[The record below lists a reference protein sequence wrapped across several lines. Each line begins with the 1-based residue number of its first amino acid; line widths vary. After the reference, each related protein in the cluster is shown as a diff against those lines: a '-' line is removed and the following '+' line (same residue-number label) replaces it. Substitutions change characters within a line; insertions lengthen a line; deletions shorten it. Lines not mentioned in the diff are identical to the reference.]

1 MKNQMRRLQ
10 TAEMH
15 FLRAVAGYR
24 MREHKR
30 NEDIRGELGTTD
42 IRIGKTIKRND

>member
-1 MKNQMRRLQ
+1 MLLYESEYRTLTKEQVGIMK

-24 MREHKR
+24 MTDHKHAER
-30 NEDIRGELGTTD
+30 
-42 IRIGKTIKRND
+42 TIK